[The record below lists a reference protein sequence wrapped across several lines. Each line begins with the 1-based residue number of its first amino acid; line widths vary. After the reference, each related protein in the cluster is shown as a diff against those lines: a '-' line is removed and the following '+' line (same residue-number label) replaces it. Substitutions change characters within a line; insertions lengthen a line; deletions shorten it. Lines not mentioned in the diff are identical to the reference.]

1 MNRRLQLWLGVSA
14 CALLGVT
21 ALPAT
26 TFAGPA
32 GGGSQGNSH
41 DIDPDGGMRNEC
53 GEAGG
58 CAEAGESFESR
69 TTDELGEEDE
79 GHFVPSPTA
88 QPRSHGHGLGDGDSV
103 SGRVGGGSLGGHSGG
118 LGD

>member
-1 MNRRLQLWLGVSA
+1 MNRRIQLWLGVSA

-26 TFAGPA
+26 TFAGSS
-32 GGGSQGNSH
+32 GGQQGNSH

-69 TTDELGEEDE
+69 TLDEMGEE
-79 GHFVPSPTA
+79 GSWTPTPTA

-103 SGRVGGGSLGGHSGG
+103 SGRLGGGSSLGGSSGG
-118 LGD
+118 LGH

>member
-26 TFAGPA
+26 SFAGAA
-32 GGGSQGNSH
+32 GGQQGNSH

-69 TTDELGEEDE
+69 TADELGEE
-79 GHFVPSPTA
+79 GSWSPTPTA
-88 QPRSHGHGLGDGDSV
+88 RPRSHGHGLGDGDSV

>member
-26 TFAGPA
+26 TFAGAA
-32 GGGSQGNSH
+32 GGQQGNSH

-69 TTDELGEEDE
+69 TADELGEE
-79 GHFVPSPTA
+79 GSWAPTPTA
-88 QPRSHGHGLGDGDSV
+88 RPRSQGHGLGDGDSV
-103 SGRVGGGSLGGHSGG
+103 SGRVGGGGLGGESGG

>member
-21 ALPAT
+21 MLPAPS
-26 TFAGPA
+26 FAGPA
-32 GGGSQGNSH
+32 GGQQGNSH

-69 TTDELGEEDE
+69 TTDELGED
-79 GHFVPSPTA
+79 GDSWSPTPTA
-88 QPRSHGHGLGDGDSV
+88 QPRSHGHGLGTGDSV
-103 SGRVGGGSLGGHSGG
+103 SGRLGGGGSLGGSSGG

>member
-14 CALLGVT
+14 LALLNVV
-21 ALPAT
+21 ALPVL
-26 TFAGPA
+26 AGNA
-32 GGGSQGNSH
+32 QDNA
-41 DIDPDGGMRNEC
+41 IDPDGGMRNEC

-69 TTDELGEEDE
+69 TSDEFGEDDDDDS
-79 GHFVPSPTA
+79 GHPPLA
-88 QPRSHGHGLGDGDSV
+88 RPRSHGHGLGDGDSV
-103 SGRVGGGSLGGHSGG
+103 SGRLGGGGGLGQSSGG

>member
-1 MNRRLQLWLGVSA
+1 MNRRVQLWLGVSA

-21 ALPAT
+21 VLPAAPS
-26 TFAGPA
+26 FAGPS
-32 GGGSQGNSH
+32 GGQQGNSH

-69 TTDELGEEDE
+69 TADELGED
-79 GHFVPSPTA
+79 GGSTFSPTA
-88 QPRSHGHGLGDGDSV
+88 KPRSYRRGLGNGDSV
-103 SGRVGGGSLGGHSGG
+103 SGRLGGGSLGGSSGG

>member
-14 CALLGVT
+14 VALLGAI
-21 ALPAT
+21 ALPLPVLAQ
-26 TFAGPA
+26 GQ
-32 GGGSQGNSH
+32 GQGNAQ

-69 TTDELGEEDE
+69 TGDELGDELGEDDD
-79 GHFVPSPTA
+79 HSVPPPLA
-88 QPRSHGHGLGDGDSV
+88 RPRSQGHGLGDGDSV
-103 SGRVGGGSLGGHSGG
+103 RGGVNDQG
-118 LGD
+118 LGN